1 MEVLK
6 EHKGK
11 VFTSALIA
19 IIGVGLG
26 VVPYFS
32 VANIIN
38 NIVEGKVEIGAYIP
52 YILAVLVGLLGSVL
66 FHELSTIISHNLAYR
81 VIEGKRKKLVD
92 KLSKI
97 SMGEIEKRSS
107 GQWSQFMVETLDK
120 MEQPIAHVIPEV
132 IANLLIPIV
141 LVVIIFIMDW
151 RIGVANLLTIPLG
164 LLFFMMMMRG
174 YEEKSKRY
182 QEASKAMNTT
192 MVEYVNG
199 IKVIKAFN
207 KSASSFGKFKETVN
221 ENKKAMLDW
230 YLSVCFSMTGAME
243 TIPATM
249 IFVLPTSLY
258 LFMQGSVEMSL
269 LIMCI
274 LLSYAS
280 YKPLIKAMSHLETM
294 ANIKIVMKEINKVM
308 EIPDLERGKQLK
320 HIKSYDVE
328 FQNVSFAYDESKN
341 VLNNISFKANEKEL
355 TAIVGDSGGGKSTIA
370 KLIAGFWNIDKG
382 KILIGDV
389 DLNDM
394 PLKQNMELITYVSQE
409 NFLFNKTILENLR
422 VAKEDANMDEIKEAC
437 VKASC
442 HDFIMNLPNGYETVV
457 GEGGSSLSGGE
468 RQRIVI
474 ARSFLK
480 NSPIVLLDEA
490 TAYSDSDNEAIIQ
503 ESIDALIKDKTVI
516 MIAHRLSTIVKAN
529 KIIVVDNGN
538 IVEEGSHEKLLELN
552 GRYREM
558 WDVYTEAKE
567 IEVI

>member
-11 VFTSALIA
+11 VFASALIA

-26 VVPYFS
+26 VIPYFS

-52 YILAVLVGLLGSVL
+52 YILAVLVGLLGSIL
-66 FHELSTIISHNLAYR
+66 FHEFSTIISHNLAYR

-182 QEASKAMNTT
+182 QEASKAMNTI

-221 ENKKAMLDW
+221 ENKKSMLDW

-258 LFMQGSVEMSL
+258 LFMQGSVEMSS

-294 ANIKIVMKEINKVM
+294 ANVKMVMKEINKVM

-328 FQNVSFAYDESKN
+328 FQNVSFAYDDSKN

-355 TAIVGDSGGGKSTIA
+355 TAIVGNSGGGDNA
-370 KLIAGFWNIDKG
+370 
-382 KILIGDV
+382 
-389 DLNDM
+389 
-394 PLKQNMELITYVSQE
+394 
-409 NFLFNKTILENLR
+409 
-422 VAKEDANMDEIKEAC
+422 
-437 VKASC
+437 
-442 HDFIMNLPNGYETVV
+442 IMM
-457 GEGGSSLSGGE
+457 
-468 RQRIVI
+468 IV
-474 ARSFLK
+474 
-480 NSPIVLLDEA
+480 
-490 TAYSDSDNEAIIQ
+490 Q
-503 ESIDALIKDKTVI
+503 
-516 MIAHRLSTIVKAN
+516 
-529 KIIVVDNGN
+529 
-538 IVEEGSHEKLLELN
+538 
-552 GRYREM
+552 
-558 WDVYTEAKE
+558 
-567 IEVI
+567 

>member
-19 IIGVGLG
+19 IIGVGLD

-52 YILAVLVGLLGSVL
+52 YILAVLVGLLGSIL

-280 YKPLIKAMSHLETM
+280 YKPLIKAMSHLETV

-422 VAKEDANMDEIKEAC
+422 VAKEDASMDEIKEAC

-490 TAYSDSDNEAIIQ
+490 TAYSDPDNEAIIQ

>member
-52 YILAVLVGLLGSVL
+52 YILAVLVGLLGSIL
-66 FHELSTIISHNLAYR
+66 FHEFSTIISHNLAYR

-182 QEASKAMNTT
+182 QEASKAMNTI

-221 ENKKAMLDW
+221 ENKKSMLDW

-258 LFMQGSVEMSL
+258 LFMQGSVEMSS

-294 ANIKIVMKEINKVM
+294 ANVKMVMKEINKVM

-328 FQNVSFAYDESKN
+328 FQNVSFAYDDSKN
-341 VLNNISFKANEKEL
+341 VLNNISFKANEK
-355 TAIVGDSGGGKSTIA
+355 ATIA

-382 KILIGDV
+382 KIFIGDV

-442 HDFIMNLPNGYETVV
+442 HDFITNLPNGYETVV

-490 TAYSDSDNEAIIQ
+490 TAYSDPDNEAIIQ

-516 MIAHRLSTIVKAN
+516 MIAHRLSTIVNAN

>member
-11 VFTSALIA
+11 VFASALIA

-26 VVPYFS
+26 VIPYFS

-52 YILAVLVGLLGSVL
+52 YILAVLVGLLGSIL
-66 FHELSTIISHNLAYR
+66 FHEFSTIISHNLVYR

-182 QEASKAMNTT
+182 QEASKAMNTI

-221 ENKKAMLDW
+221 ENKKSMLDW

-258 LFMQGSVEMSL
+258 LFMQGSVEMSS

-294 ANIKIVMKEINKVM
+294 ANVKMVMKEINKVM

-328 FQNVSFAYDESKN
+328 FQNVSFAYDDSKN

-355 TAIVGDSGGGKSTIA
+355 TAIVGNSGGGKSTIA

-382 KILIGDV
+382 KIFIGDV

-442 HDFIMNLPNGYETVV
+442 HDFITNLPNGYETVV

-490 TAYSDSDNEAIIQ
+490 TAYSDPDNEAIIQ

-516 MIAHRLSTIVKAN
+516 MIAHRLSTIVNAN

>member
-11 VFTSALIA
+11 VFASALIA

-26 VVPYFS
+26 VIPYFS

-182 QEASKAMNTT
+182 QEASKAMNTI

-221 ENKKAMLDW
+221 ENKKSMLDW

-258 LFMQGSVEMSL
+258 LFMQGSVEMSS

-328 FQNVSFAYDESKN
+328 FQNVSFAYDDSKN

-355 TAIVGDSGGGKSTIA
+355 TAIVGNSGGGKSTIA

-442 HDFIMNLPNGYETVV
+442 HDFITNLPNGYETVV

>member
-52 YILAVLVGLLGSVL
+52 YILAVLVGLLGSIL

-422 VAKEDANMDEIKEAC
+422 VAKEDASMDEIKEAC

>member
-11 VFTSALIA
+11 VFASALIA

-26 VVPYFS
+26 VIPYFS

-52 YILAVLVGLLGSVL
+52 YILAVLVGLLGSIL
-66 FHELSTIISHNLAYR
+66 FHEFSTIISHNLAYR

-221 ENKKAMLDW
+221 ENKKSMLDW

-294 ANIKIVMKEINKVM
+294 ANVKMVMKEINKVM

-328 FQNVSFAYDESKN
+328 FQNVSFAYDDSKN

-355 TAIVGDSGGGKSTIA
+355 TAIVGNSGGGKSTIA

-382 KILIGDV
+382 KIFIGDV

-422 VAKEDANMDEIKEAC
+422 VAKEDASMDEIKEAC

-490 TAYSDSDNEAIIQ
+490 TAYSDPDNEAIIQ

-516 MIAHRLSTIVKAN
+516 MIAHRLSTIVNAN

>member
-308 EIPDLERGKQLK
+308 EIPDLERGKQPK

-328 FQNVSFAYDESKN
+328 FQNLSFSYDESKN

-355 TAIVGDSGGGKSTIA
+355 TAIVGNSGGGKSTIA

-422 VAKEDANMDEIKEAC
+422 VAKEDASMDEIKEAC

-457 GEGGSSLSGGE
+457 GEGGASLSGGE

-490 TAYSDSDNEAIIQ
+490 TAYSDPDNEAIIQ

-516 MIAHRLSTIVKAN
+516 MIAHRLSTIVNAN
-529 KIIVVDNGN
+529 KIIVVDNGD
-538 IVEEGSHEKLLELN
+538 IVEEGSHKKLLELN